1 VLFTVLQSKLV
12 PVTFTIR
19 NVPARTRGRLYLSGN
34 SIATGDW
41 KTDTKAAPGPFL
53 CPHAPDCLLDIS
65 VPAGKQIEFKLFLVD
80 ENGTVERESGPNHTF
95 STPVSGTGKVA
106 VEWQK

>member
-1 VLFTVLQSKLV
+1 
-12 PVTFTIR
+12 
-19 NVPARTRGRLYLSGN
+19 
-34 SIATGDW
+34 
-41 KTDTKAAPGPFL
+41 
-53 CPHAPDCLLDIS
+53 

-95 STPVSGTGKVA
+95 STPINGTGKLT